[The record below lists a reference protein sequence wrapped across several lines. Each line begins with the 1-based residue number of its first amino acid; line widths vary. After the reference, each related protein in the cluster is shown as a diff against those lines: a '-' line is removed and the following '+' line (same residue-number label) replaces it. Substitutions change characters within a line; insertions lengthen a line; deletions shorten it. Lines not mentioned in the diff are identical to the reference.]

1 MDVLIVTI
9 FISLVLVAAG
19 LVLFVT
25 RLRAGDLDHS
35 DRLSML
41 PLEEDRTPSPR
52 PKTHTDPVA
61 DAE

>member
-25 RLRAGDLDHS
+25 RLRAGDLDHG

-52 PKTHTDPVA
+52 PTKHTDPVG